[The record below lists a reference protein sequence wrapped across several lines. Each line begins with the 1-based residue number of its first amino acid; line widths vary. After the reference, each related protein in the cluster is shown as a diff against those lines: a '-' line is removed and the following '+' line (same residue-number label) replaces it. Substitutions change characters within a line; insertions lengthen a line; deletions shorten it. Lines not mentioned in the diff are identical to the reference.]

1 MNRDQSY
8 LLDLHKAASEAQQVV
23 AGLNSESFA
32 ADRNA
37 QLAMLY
43 SITLLGE
50 IVKRLSSEFRS
61 QHPAIKWRQIAG
73 MRDKL
78 IHDYQD
84 VEIPR
89 IWQVSQVD
97 IPELLDYIQ
106 PLLPKA

>member
-23 AGLNSESFA
+23 AGLDAEAFS

-50 IVKRLSSEFRS
+50 IVKRLSSEF
-61 QHPAIKWRQIAG
+61 
-73 MRDKL
+73 
-78 IHDYQD
+78 
-84 VEIPR
+84 
-89 IWQVSQVD
+89 
-97 IPELLDYIQ
+97 
-106 PLLPKA
+106 

>member
-1 MNRDQSY
+1 M
-8 LLDLHKAASEAQQVV
+8 
-23 AGLNSESFA
+23 LNSEAFA

-37 QLAMLY
+37 QMAMLY

-78 IHDYQD
+78 IHDYQA